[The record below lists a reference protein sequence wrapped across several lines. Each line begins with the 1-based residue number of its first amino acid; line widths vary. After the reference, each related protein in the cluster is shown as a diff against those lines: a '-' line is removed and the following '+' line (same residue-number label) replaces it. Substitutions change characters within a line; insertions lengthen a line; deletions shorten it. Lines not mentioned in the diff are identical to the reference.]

1 MVAASRIMDPKQREG
16 QQLFGER
23 EQSARGPFGITGAR
37 SAPLLCRRTGGP
49 TATQHTPSKHL
60 ILLRHS
66 SGTALADYA
75 PALEALTSTTSSSS
89 ALLGHPAPAGEC
101 RGLAAPLPPP
111 HSSGTA
117 LADYAPALKLP
128 SSASDSAAAAPGHCP
143 RVTDLSAAARRGP
156 KLPASAAWV
165 VTLPHPRLG
174 QNGHSSG
181 LRRPF
186 GLALAPPPLTCHR
199 SWGLGANPTDALGG
213 PHEHGRPL
221 PGTLRL
227 KASLRR

>member
-1 MVAASRIMDPKQREG
+1 MKRRARCILHLTHRMWTPNSTSPKPSGYLHTRATPG
-16 QQLFGER
+16 QDGALFGR
-23 EQSARGPFGITGAR
+23 RRRRAAARVLAAAGSRAPILLR
-37 SAPLLCRRTGGP
+37 RCSAPAGAQLCRRM
-49 TATQHTPSKHL
+49 
-60 ILLRHS
+60 R
-66 SGTALADYA
+66 
-75 PALEALTSTTSSSS
+75 
-89 ALLGHPAPAGEC
+89 LLGHPAPAGEC

-156 KLPASAAWV
+156 KLPASATWV